1 MDTFEDI
8 PYAQWLEDAIRVL
21 TEHEVKSIGLVAL
34 IDSDEILTAYY
45 HAGLA
50 EKSLMA
56 THINVD
62 AMMDAVLAN
71 AKLIVAT
78 AENDEATDEDE

>member
-1 MDTFEDI
+1 MDRFEDI
-8 PYAQWLEDAIRVL
+8 PYAQWLEDALQVL
-21 TEHEVKSIGLVAL
+21 MTHRVKSIGLVAL
-34 IDSDEILTAYY
+34 IDDDEILTAYY

-78 AENDEATDEDE
+78 AEEDDGEDD